1 VRVSCNHR
9 RRALHLLLAAIAV
22 GSVTSLA
29 AARLSFTFD
38 DQALGIPPEG
48 FFFAGARQPAP
59 GTWEVRGM
67 GTQRHLIHLAD
78 PSVTMRGIA
87 VAGVSAAAPADVK
100 VSARLRLVDADRA
113 GGLLW
118 HYKDAADFYFLSVF
132 LGVREIA
139 LIRVTGGNRV
149 TLDRVMNVD
158 LDPEAWHSLS
168 VVHVGNQIVGQVD
181 GIPVVHGRDRTLAEG
196 GRAGV
201 WSAGNSTTWFDDI
214 SIEDHP
220 Q

>member
-1 VRVSCNHR
+1 VRVFCTHR
-9 RRALHLLLAAIAV
+9 RRALHALIAV
-22 GSVTSLA
+22 ITVGSITALA
-29 AARLSFTFD
+29 AARLNFNFD
-38 DQALGIPPEG
+38 DQTVGAPPEG
-48 FFFAGARQPAP
+48 FFFAGARQAAP

-67 GTQRHLIHLAD
+67 GAQRHLIHLAD

-87 VAGVSAAAPADVK
+87 VAGVSAAAPADIK
-100 VSARLRLVDADRA
+100 VTARLRLVDGDRA

-132 LGVREIA
+132 LRVREIA

-168 VVHVGNQIVGQVD
+168 VIHVGNQIVGQVD

-214 SIEDHP
+214 TIEDHP